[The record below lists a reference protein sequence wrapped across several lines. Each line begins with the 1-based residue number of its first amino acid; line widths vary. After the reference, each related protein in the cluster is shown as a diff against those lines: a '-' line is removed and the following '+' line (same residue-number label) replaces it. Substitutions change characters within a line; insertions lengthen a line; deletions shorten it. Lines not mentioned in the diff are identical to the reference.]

1 MLFVSISNY
10 LFAQWTTS
18 GTNIY
23 NSNTG
28 NVGIGTTSPATTFDV
43 NGAIAVKGMNVNDTR
58 VISVPA
64 DGTYVIASGSRIKGT
79 YTISFE
85 AANRVQTVVLL
96 ANATQFDYNSSLSM
110 LSNTY
115 YNNTVVMS
123 NFRYVFSSDNSVVYL
138 LFDAANRN
146 GGSSVTA
153 HFDGTGAY
161 VPAWGGT
168 LPSSP
173 ITAGIYPLVINAG
186 NVGIG
191 VANPQNKLD
200 VNGIMHAKSVKV
212 DLNGWSDYVFKK
224 DYRLPSL
231 LEVKTYIDQH
241 QHLPEIP
248 SEREMVRNGLDVSEM
263 NKLLM
268 KKVEELT
275 LYLIEK
281 DNTEKE
287 QKKINQN
294 NTAQI
299 EKLTKQLELVTNQL
313 STLKSQ
319 ASNK

>member
-1 MLFVSISNY
+1 MKRLIFVTILFISISNY
-10 LFAQWTTS
+10 LFAQWTTN

-28 NVGIGTTSPATTFDV
+28 NVGIGTASPATTFDV

-58 VISVPA
+58 IISVPS

-123 NFRYVFSSDNSVVYL
+123 NFRYVFNSDNSVVYL

-153 HFDGTGAY
+153 HFEGTGAY

-173 ITAGIYPLVINAG
+173 ITAGIYPLIINAG

-191 VANPQNKLD
+191 KTNPQNKLD
-200 VNGIMHAKSVKV
+200 VNGTIHSKSVLI

-224 DYRLPSL
+224 EYRLPSL
-231 LEVKTYIDQH
+231 TEVKTYIDQH

-248 SEREMVRNGLDVSEM
+248 SEREMVKNGLDVSEM

-281 DNTEKE
+281 DQQDEEKDKVLE
-287 QKKINQN
+287 NMQKRI
-294 NTAQI
+294 A
-299 EKLTKQLELVTNQL
+299 QLE
-313 STLKSQ
+313 KSN
-319 ASNK
+319 SKYKTHRK